1 MASKTASRGKG
12 GHAAGSIVL
21 PADAR
26 LGGLDDVVPQ
36 LRDAAKGKAAQLDA
50 RAVER
55 IDGALLQLLV
65 AFRRAAATSGCAVSW
80 LGASETLREAADLL
94 GLDKE
99 LDLPAPT
106 PA

>member
-12 GHAAGSIVL
+12 GSGAGSVVL

-26 LGGLDDVVPQ
+26 LAGLDEVVPQ
-36 LRDAAKGKAAQLDA
+36 LREVAKGKTAELDA

-55 IDGALLQLLV
+55 VDGALLQLLV
-65 AFRRAAATSGCAVSW
+65 AFRRAAVAGGCTVSW
-80 LGASETLREAADLL
+80 LGASDTLREAADLL